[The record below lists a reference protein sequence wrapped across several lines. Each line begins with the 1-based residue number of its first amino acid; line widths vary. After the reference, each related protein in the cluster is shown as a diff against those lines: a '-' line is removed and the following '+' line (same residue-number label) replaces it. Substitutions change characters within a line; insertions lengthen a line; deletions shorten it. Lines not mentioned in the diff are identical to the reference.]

1 VAAYLAIPAG
11 AAAQELVIDRDYG
24 WLERVKASRARGTT
38 PCREADHFGQKP
50 MTAQTDFRQLLVPV
64 TAFAQGR
71 RLDATLQRELNLQF
85 PPAGELFQGVVQ
97 ACHAGIA
104 AGWMCRE
111 GDSKRRFGRIFEAA
125 EATHGF
131 SIDVVDIT
139 DLVGNHHR
147 HPTGE
152 IDMIMPVTPEAKF
165 DGNGAG
171 WLVYA
176 PDTGH
181 RPTVTAGRALIL
193 YLLPEGKIEWTDQ

>member
-1 VAAYLAIPAG
+1 M
-11 AAAQELVIDRDYG
+11 
-24 WLERVKASRARGTT
+24 TT
-38 PCREADHFGQKP
+38 PMQFQ
-50 MTAQTDFRQLLVPV
+50 QLVAPI
-64 TAFAQGR
+64 ARFAQDR
-71 RLDATLQRELNLQF
+71 ALDAALERELNLKF
-85 PPAGELFQGVVQ
+85 PPEGEPFQRIRE

-104 AGWMCRE
+104 AGWMCGE
-111 GDSKRRFGRIFEAA
+111 GDAKRRFGRIFEAG

-131 SIDVVDIT
+131 SVDVVDIT

-165 DGNGAG
+165 DGSGAG

-176 PDTGH
+176 PGTGH

-193 YLLPEGKIEWTDQ
+193 YLLPEGKIDWTQGDV